1 MMELCANYSRIR
13 SEINLRDEVYTKV
26 RACRLDIEKS
36 GHLSIVAAVPIPEV
50 IVASSSSS
58 TGQGSFL
65 LSLFLVCVVLACQLT
80 LLSLAV
86 SHAIPFIFLAW
97 SWFFLVD
104 RRTEEFL
111 VSVKQVIV
119 SKRTIRRGISL
130 QGELPCF
137 WVTESTSRLSQWY
150 DRTASCHSWGYS

>member
-1 MMELCANYSRIR
+1 MELRANYARIG

-50 IVASSSSS
+50 IVASSSAS

-80 LLSLAV
+80 LVSLAV
-86 SHAIPFIFLAW
+86 SHAIESI
-97 SWFFLVD
+97 FFLFRSTDVPRNFWCQSCSGEASHCKQEPQERD
-104 RRTEEFL
+104 FFSGCASTFL
-111 VSVKQVIV
+111 
-119 SKRTIRRGISL
+119 G
-130 QGELPCF
+130 
-137 WVTESTSRLSQWY
+137 
-150 DRTASCHSWGYS
+150 H

>member
-1 MMELCANYSRIR
+1 MLELKKNGAGKPASINNHIQSVELLGKDSYFFLQYYGTYSTMMELRANYLRIGT
-13 SEINLRDEVYTKV
+13 EINLRDEVYTKV
-26 RACRLDIEKS
+26 RACRLDIENS

-86 SHAIPFIFLAW
+86 SHAIPFIFLA
-97 SWFFLVD
+97 
-104 RRTEEFL
+104 
-111 VSVKQVIV
+111 
-119 SKRTIRRGISL
+119 
-130 QGELPCF
+130 
-137 WVTESTSRLSQWY
+137 
-150 DRTASCHSWGYS
+150 